1 MSTEIDYGNLTKRIV
16 FTENDHRH
24 AKFLV
29 RLRYDSLTQS
39 KFFRNMIS
47 AYLNG
52 DERIQSLID
61 EIKQQSSKRKS
72 DSRRMKIVG
81 QQECKDLGLSSD
93 EVDNIFDTLEQEFPE
108 L

>member
-1 MSTEIDYGNLTKRIV
+1 MSTEIDYGKLTKRIV

-24 AKFLV
+24 AKLIV

-39 KFFRNMIS
+39 NFFRHVIT

-52 DERIQSLID
+52 DERIQSLVD
-61 EIKQQSSKRKS
+61 EVKQQSLKRKAS
-72 DSRRMKIVG
+72 SRRMAKSG
-81 QQECKDLGLSSD
+81 QEKAKDLGLSSA
-93 EVDNIFDTLEQEFPE
+93 EVENIFDALEQEFPE